1 MYMKNHSIRVTIEL
15 SEDQKKKLKVL
26 AALNNMTVK
35 DLIIDRTIGL
45 EPNEETI
52 RAFSDYQ
59 NKVGLKKHDNFD
71 DFWKDLNS

>member
-1 MYMKNHSIRVTIEL
+1 MTHHSTRVTIKL
-15 SEDQKKKLKVL
+15 SEHQKKQLEIV

-35 DLIIDRTIGL
+35 DLIVDRTIGA

-52 RAFSDYQ
+52 EAFGNYQ
-59 NKVGLKKHDNFD
+59 NKVGLIKHDNFD

>member
-1 MYMKNHSIRVTIEL
+1 MKNHSIRVTIEL

-52 RAFSDYQ
+52 KAFSDYQ
-59 NKVGLKKHDNFD
+59 NKVGLEKHDNFD